1 MTFSSEDQSG
11 ESSPAWFTPARR
23 SPRWLIIFVFAAAL
37 GVAIP
42 ISSLSLV
49 EGPSEMALTASA
61 LFMLAGF
68 AAFNFGLWMT
78 RICVALLWAG
88 LGLGLMAGGHQLE
101 WDWLIFG
108 IAAIVGS
115 GLLCRGIISVRD
127 AAVTDPLT
135 GLQNRTG
142 LWEECERAI
151 TICRRLNQPLTLAHI
166 DLDGFKEV
174 NDREG
179 HAEGDRILRLCAERW
194 AGVIRAG
201 DTLARIGGDEFL
213 LILPGSDS
221 GDARRLMGRLREVSP
236 IEWCFGA
243 AEMRHNED
251 IQGCMDRA
259 DIELYESKREK
270 GLHDRP
276 SGDLRR
282 PVP

>member
-1 MTFSSEDQSG
+1 MTSASEDQRSG
-11 ESSPAWFTPARR
+11 NSPTWFTPTRR
-23 SPRWLIIFVFAAAL
+23 SPRWLIIFVFAAGL

-42 ISSLSLV
+42 ISAFSLV
-49 EGPSEMALTASA
+49 DGSADMALTASS

-68 AAFNFGLWMT
+68 AAFNFGLWTT
-78 RICVALLWAG
+78 RICVVLLWAG
-88 LGLGLMAGGHQLE
+88 LGLGLMAGGHDL
-101 WDWLIFG
+101 DIAWLIFG
-108 IAAIVGS
+108 VAAIAGA
-115 GLLCRGIISVRD
+115 GLLCRGIVSVRD

-151 TICRRLNQPLTLAHI
+151 AICRRLNQPLTLVHI

-194 AGVIRAG
+194 AGVIRSG

-221 GDARRLMGRLREVSP
+221 EAARRLMGRLREVSP

-243 AEMRHNED
+243 AEMRLAES
-251 IQGCMDRA
+251 IQDCMDRA
-259 DIELYESKREK
+259 DIELYASKRDK
-270 GLHDRP
+270 GLHVRP
-276 SGDLRR
+276 QMS
-282 PVP
+282 